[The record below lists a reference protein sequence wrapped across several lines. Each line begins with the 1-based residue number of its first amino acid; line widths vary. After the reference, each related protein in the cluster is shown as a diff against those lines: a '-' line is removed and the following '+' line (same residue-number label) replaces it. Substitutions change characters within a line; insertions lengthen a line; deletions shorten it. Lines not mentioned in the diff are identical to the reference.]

1 MAVMYEDPVGLMPP
15 YSQIDPNTTNQFGDG
30 GSAQG
35 ASPSGL
41 SDEPLPPNIEL
52 GSQPTPSTSSQPRP
66 QASPDSSLSTSNS
79 QALGRPNRLP
89 PPKMT
94 SSHQKTTVHFA
105 MAVGIIAAVV
115 ALLVIVGAFLA
126 GRKKLKIH
134 VRITSEYEC

>member
-1 MAVMYEDPVGLMPP
+1 MAVMYENPVGLM
-15 YSQIDPNTTNQFGDG
+15 SQIDPNNTTNQFGDG

-41 SDEPLPPNIEL
+41 SGKPPPPNIEL
-52 GSQPTPSTSSQPRP
+52 GSQPKPSTSSQPEP
-66 QASPDSSLSTSNS
+66 QASADSSPVSTSNS

-94 SSHQKTTVHFA
+94 PPHQKATVHFA
-105 MAVGIIAAVV
+105 VAVGIIAAVV
-115 ALLVIVGAFLA
+115 AFLVIVGAFLA

-134 VRITSEYEC
+134 TFEYEC